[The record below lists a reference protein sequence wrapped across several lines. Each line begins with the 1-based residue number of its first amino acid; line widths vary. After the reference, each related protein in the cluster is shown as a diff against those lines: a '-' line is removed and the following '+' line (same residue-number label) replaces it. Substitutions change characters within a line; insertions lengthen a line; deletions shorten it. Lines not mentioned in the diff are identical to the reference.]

1 MCFAEAILFYG
12 ITVPVFQLVVAARSW
27 PQRFLVERTINVLL
41 ERRKRD
47 KLTVEGDPAQS
58 SWDSVLCRVP
68 VEIWAVVKVHV
79 AEGLRDDE
87 ADSLVHGLHSAGE
100 RDCTCPT
107 CLRTSDR
114 DRAPRTTR
122 YTLEHLAECDDCDQG
137 LRELGGT
144 AESLEDNEQ
153 LIKRML
159 YDFNLDLPAPIPISG
174 DSVPPRFDVR
184 ALCAV
189 AVPNAPDAMSEPVH
203 GEYDYE
209 NDIVELRPR
218 YFVLPK
224 GIDGRFEAFLRAC
237 PMSVESVADRKAKA
251 GHSLPGKGRRV
262 VKRKKAAGLAKWH
275 LWSSCL
281 DCE

>member
-1 MCFAEAILFYG
+1 
-12 ITVPVFQLVVAARSW
+12 
-27 PQRFLVERTINVLL
+27 
-41 ERRKRD
+41 
-47 KLTVEGDPAQS
+47 
-58 SWDSVLCRVP
+58 
-68 VEIWAVVKVHV
+68 
-79 AEGLRDDE
+79 
-87 ADSLVHGLHSAGE
+87 
-100 RDCTCPT
+100 
-107 CLRTSDR
+107 
-114 DRAPRTTR
+114 
-122 YTLEHLAECDDCDQG
+122 
-137 LRELGGT
+137 
-144 AESLEDNEQ
+144 
-153 LIKRML
+153 
-159 YDFNLDLPAPIPISG
+159 
-174 DSVPPRFDVR
+174 
-184 ALCAV
+184 
-189 AVPNAPDAMSEPVH
+189 MSEPVH